1 MSRNSLKNIQAKT
14 SISLLLHPWAY
25 IEGLLGS
32 DTAKTCNGMA
42 QRLQIS
48 HDVLQKILDAGPKT
62 ADELRKLLIQM
73 GLHYSN
79 PYARSFLIVDDTLL
93 VKEFSYILEQLGLIN
108 SANSYDNQKGYKI
121 VVMIWTDGKITIPI
135 DFKIWID
142 GLGKTKIE
150 LAQDMIIE
158 NYKKIPFAIALMD
171 GLYPSEEMLKLLDSL
186 SIKFIMRLPK
196 NRKIRKSMNELEA
209 KIGDHWQ
216 YKLKGNTRIKLFE
229 GFIQGVLRYITVYK
243 QKNRKCE
250 YETRYLISNFKETAK
265 NILVLYKFR
274 WTIEKFFRTV
284 KQKLGIQDCQSRSIE
299 GQKNHI
305 WAVFAAYAIADAI
318 KLNEGYETT
327 DQTLRMIRRKNQNMI
342 NLKDSS
348 WTIFSALA

>member
-1 MSRNSLKNIQAKT
+1 MSANSLENIQTKT
-14 SISLLLHPWAY
+14 SISLLFHPWAY

-42 QRLQIS
+42 QRLQLS

-79 PYARSFLIVDDTLL
+79 PYVRSFLIIDDTLL
-93 VKEFSYILEQLGLIN
+93 VKEFSYMLEQLGLIN
-108 SANSYDNQKGYKI
+108 PANIYDKQKGYKI
-121 VVMIWTDGKITIPI
+121 VVLVWADGNITIPI
-135 DFKIWID
+135 DFRVWID

-150 LAQDMIIE
+150 LAQEMIIE
-158 NYKKIPFAIALMD
+158 NYKKIQFAMVLMD

-196 NRKIRKSMNELEA
+196 NRKIKRSINELET

-229 GFIQGVLRYITVYK
+229 GFIQGVWRYVTAYK
-243 QKNRKCE
+243 QKNRRCE
-250 YETRYLISNFKETAK
+250 YETRYLISNFKETAEK
-265 NILVLYKFR
+265 ILAWYRYR

-318 KLNEGYETT
+318 KLKEKYETT
-327 DQTLRMIRRKNQNMI
+327 DQTIRMIRRKNQNMI
-342 NLKDSS
+342 DLKDSS
-348 WTIFSALA
+348 WTIFRALA